1 MAHLRAH
8 RLYRSLACLLL
19 TSLLLALPML
29 AAATSLANDLSAL
42 SDDELLLLKQFI
54 DAEVEAWGLVPAAGD
69 VQTSDEPLVWI
80 PKSGSKYHATSTCSG
95 MKNPMQVT
103 LSEAKTADTN
113 PAKSAIRRS
122 SFSGW
127 RGLRPFLH

>member
-29 AAATSLANDLSAL
+29 AAATSLADDLSAL
-42 SDDELLLLKQFI
+42 SDDELLLLKQLI
-54 DAEVEAWGLVPAAGD
+54 DAEVEARGLVSAAGA
-69 VQTSDEPLVWI
+69 VQASDESLVWI

-95 MKNPMQVT
+95 MKNPVQVT
-103 LSEAKTADTN
+103 LSEARDGGYEPCKKCH
-113 PAKSAIRRS
+113 P
-122 SFSGW
+122 
-127 RGLRPFLH
+127 PV